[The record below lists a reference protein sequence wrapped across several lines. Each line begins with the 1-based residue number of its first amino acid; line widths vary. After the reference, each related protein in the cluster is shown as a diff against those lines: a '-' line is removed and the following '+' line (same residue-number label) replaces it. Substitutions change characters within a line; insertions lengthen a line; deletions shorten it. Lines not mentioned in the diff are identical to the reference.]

1 MSDQGDQAP
10 PAGPPAGVPE
20 AHARPTRFSLIWLIP
35 IIVLAIGAY
44 LGWQTVSR
52 QGPTITIEFDSAD
65 GLVSGQTQ
73 VKHKAVG
80 LGTVEG
86 IELSKDLQHVDVRV
100 RMSSRSAPLLTSHAK
115 FWVVRPRLSG
125 LNVSGLETLVS
136 GAFIAIDPGA
146 PGGTPET
153 QFRGLDAPPGVR
165 SDEPGSTFT
174 LTTGSI
180 GSLGEGSPV
189 FFRHVTVGEVLGY
202 KMPAD
207 GRGPISVQVFIKR
220 PYDQFLRKDTR
231 FWDVSGINVAFNGG
245 DLNVQLQSL
254 QALISGGVA
263 FGLPPRRRGSEA
275 PEVKPGTVFDL
286 YPSKEA
292 ADSAGYR
299 EHFEFVTYL
308 HSSVKGLS
316 VGSPVLMF
324 GLQVG
329 TVTDIGLKIDPNTGK
344 AKVRVAMQIQP
355 ERVLP
360 QSQVND
366 ASMPQG
372 TQALV
377 NNGMRAEVDSAN
389 LLTGASVI
397 SFVFV
402 QDAKPAKIAMEDGAI
417 VVPSQAGGLTGI
429 TDSLSSVSAKLA
441 ALPIE
446 QIGDSLEGLLSNAD
460 GTIGSPQVKQSLV
473 ELNRT
478 MANLEQVSAQANKG
492 LTPLL
497 RRLPAIADQLQ
508 KTLAR
513 TNAAL
518 ASYGGDSDFHS
529 NLRQTL
535 NELNGT
541 LRSVRSL
548 TDYLKRH
555 PSSLIF
561 GRSHP

>member
-1 MSDQGDQAP
+1 MSGQGDQP
-10 PAGPPAGVPE
+10 PTTGVPE
-20 AHARPTRFSLIWLIP
+20 ANARPTRFSLIWLIP

-44 LGWQTVSR
+44 LGWQTVSS

-86 IELSKDLQHVDVRV
+86 IELSKDLQQVDVRV
-100 RMSSRSAPLLTSHAK
+100 RMSARSAPLLTSHAK

-125 LNVSGLETLVS
+125 LNISGLETLVS
-136 GAFIAIDPGA
+136 GAFIAIDPGP

-153 QFRGLDAPPGVR
+153 QFKGLDSPPGIR

-180 GSLGEGSPV
+180 GSIGQGSPV
-189 FFRHVTVGEVLGY
+189 FFRAVNVGEVLGY
-202 KMPAD
+202 KMPVD
-207 GRGPISVQVFIKR
+207 GRGPISVQVFVKR
-220 PYDQFLRKDTR
+220 PYDHFLRKDTR
-231 FWDVSGINVAFNGG
+231 FWDVSGISVVFNGG
-245 DLNVQLQSL
+245 GLNVQVQSL
-254 QALISGGVA
+254 QALISGGLA
-263 FGLPPRRRGSEA
+263 FGLPPRRRGEEA
-275 PEVKPGTVFDL
+275 AAAPPGTVFDL

-299 EHFEFVTYL
+299 ERFEFVTYL
-308 HSSVKGLS
+308 HTSVKGLI
-316 VGSPVLMF
+316 VGSPVLLY

-329 TVTDIGLKIDPNTGK
+329 TVTDIGLKIDPKTGE
-344 AKVRVAMQIQP
+344 AQVRVAMQIQP

-360 QSQVND
+360 QSEVD
-366 ASMPQG
+366 RSSMPQS

-377 NNGMRAEVDSAN
+377 NRGMRAEVDSAN

-402 QDAKPAKIAMEDGAI
+402 QDASPARIAMEGGAI

-429 TDSLSSVSAKLA
+429 TDSLSIVSAKLA
-441 ALPIE
+441 ALPLE
-446 QIGDSLEGLLSNAD
+446 QIGDSLEGLLANAD
-460 GTIGSPQVKQSLV
+460 GAIGSPQVRQSLV

-478 MANLEQVSAQANKG
+478 MANLEQVSDKANQG

-508 KTLAR
+508 QTLDHA
-513 TNAAL
+513 NAAL
-518 ASYGGDSDFHS
+518 ASYGGGSDFHS
-529 NLRQTL
+529 TLRQTL

-548 TDYLKRH
+548 ADYLKRH
-555 PSSLIF
+555 PSSLVF

>member
-1 MSDQGDQAP
+1 MSEQGEQP
-10 PAGPPAGVPE
+10 PATGVPE

-52 QGPTITIEFDSAD
+52 QGPIITIEFDSAD

-86 IELSKDLQHVDVRV
+86 IDLSKDLQHVDVRV
-100 RMSSRSAPLLTSHAK
+100 RMSARSAPLLTSHAK

-125 LNVSGLETLVS
+125 LNISGLETLVS
-136 GAFIAIDPGA
+136 GAFIAIDPGP

-153 QFRGLDAPPGVR
+153 QFTGLDAPPGVR

-180 GSLGEGSPV
+180 DAIGQGSPV
-189 FFRHVTVGEVLGY
+189 FFRNITVGEVLGY
-202 KMPAD
+202 KLPAD
-207 GRGPISVQVFIKR
+207 GRGPINAQVFIKR
-220 PYDQFLRKDTR
+220 PYDHFLRKDTR
-231 FWDVSGINVAFNGG
+231 FWDVSGINVVFNGG
-245 DLNVQLQSL
+245 DLKVQVQSL
-254 QALISGGVA
+254 QALISGGIA
-263 FGLPPRRRGSEA
+263 FGLPPRRRGKESAEA
-275 PEVKPGTVFDL
+275 PAGTVFEL
-286 YPSKEA
+286 YPSKED
-292 ADSAGYR
+292 ADSAGYHQR
-299 EHFEFVTYL
+299 FAFVTYL
-308 HSSVKGLS
+308 HTSVKGLS
-316 VGSPVLMF
+316 VGSPVLLY

-329 TVTDIGLKIDPNTGK
+329 TVAGISLKINPKTGE
-344 AKVRVAMQIQP
+344 AQVRVAMQIQP

-360 QSQVND
+360 QNEVD
-366 ASMPQG
+366 RTSMPQS

-377 NNGMRAEVDSAN
+377 NRGMRAEVDSAN

-402 QDAKPAKIAMEDGAI
+402 QDAKPARIAMEDGAI

-446 QIGDSLEGLLSNAD
+446 QIGDSLEGLLANAD
-460 GTIGSPQVKQSLV
+460 GALGSPQVKQSLV

-478 MANLEQVSAQANKG
+478 MANLEQVSAQAKQG
-492 LTPLL
+492 LTPVLK
-497 RRLPAIADQLQ
+497 RLPAIADQLQ
-508 KTLAR
+508 QTLDHA
-513 TNAAL
+513 NAAL

-535 NELNGT
+535 GELNGT